1 MIAYFDCFSGISG
14 DMTLGALMDLG
25 VPIEWLKENLFNLP
39 LNGFDLSVR
48 TVHRHG
54 VHAKYAQVEVLEDP
68 HSRHYSDIIAL
79 INNSPL
85 NASVKERSLDIF
97 DRIASAES
105 HIHGCSKDTVHFH
118 EVGGIDAIVDIVG
131 TALCI
136 DYLKI
141 DRVISSQIPLGKGFV
156 SCQHGKLP
164 VPAPATVEILKG
176 IPVYGTDIP
185 HELVTPTGAAIITS
199 LAEGFEPIPGIKIDA
214 VGYGAGSR
222 DLKER
227 PNLLRVMIGKI
238 GELQNELQSD
248 RLLII
253 ETCID
258 DMNPEVFG
266 FLMDR
271 LFEDGALDVYWI
283 PVYMKKNRPGTLVQV
298 LCHTDQKEAIVNR
311 IFMETTS
318 IGVRYYEALRNI
330 LSREQVEIE
339 TRFGPVSVKK
349 IKDPDGRYRMVPEYE
364 ECKRIALERG
374 LSFRSV
380 YDTISKEA
388 G

>member
-14 DMTLGALMDLG
+14 DMTLGALIDLG
-25 VPIEWLKENLFNLP
+25 VPADWLKDNLLELP
-39 LNGFDLSVR
+39 LNGFDLSVS

-54 VHAKYAQVEVLEDP
+54 VHAKYVQVEVPEHD
-68 HSRHYSDIIAL
+68 HSRHYSDIITL
-79 INNSPL
+79 VDKSSLPD
-85 NASVKERSLDIF
+85 SVKERSLDIF

-105 HIHGCSKDTVHFH
+105 HIHGCPKDEVHFH
-118 EVGGIDAIVDIVG
+118 EVGAVDAIVDIVG
-131 TALCI
+131 TALCV

-176 IPVYGTDIP
+176 IPVYGSDIP

-199 LAEGFEPIPGIKIDA
+199 LAKSFESIPGMEIEA

-222 DLKER
+222 DLEQR
-227 PNLLRVMIGKI
+227 PNLLRVMIGKTR
-238 GELQNELQSD
+238 ELQRGVQND
-248 RLLII
+248 RLLIV

-266 FLMDR
+266 FLMER

-283 PVYMKKNRPGTLVQV
+283 PVFMKKNRPGTMVQV
-298 LCHTDQKEAIVNR
+298 LCRMDQKETIANR
-311 IFMETTS
+311 IFKETTS
-318 IGVRYYEALRNI
+318 IGVRYYEAFRSF

-339 TRFGPVSVKK
+339 TAFGPVAVKK
-349 IKDPDGRYRMVPEYE
+349 VKNPDGSIRVVPEYE
-364 ECKRIALERG
+364 ACKRIALDKN
-374 LSFRSV
+374 LPLRSV
-380 YDTISKEA
+380 YERILKEA
-388 G
+388 E

>member
-25 VPIEWLKENLFNLP
+25 VPIEWLKENLVKLP
-39 LNGFDLSVR
+39 LNGFDLSVS

-54 VHAKYAQVEVLEDP
+54 VHAKQARVEVLEHD

-79 INNSPL
+79 INNSRLPG
-85 NASVKERSLDIF
+85 SVKERSLDIF

-105 HIHGCSKDTVHFH
+105 HIHGCPKDEVHFH
-118 EVGGIDAIVDIVG
+118 EVGAVDAIVDIVG

-164 VPAPATVEILKG
+164 VPAPATIEILKG
-176 IPVYGTDIP
+176 IPVYGADIP

-199 LAEGFEPIPGIKIDA
+199 LAKSFEPIPGMEIEA

-222 DLKER
+222 DLEQR
-227 PNLLRVMIGKI
+227 PNLLRIMIGKTR
-238 GELQNELQSD
+238 GLQRGVQND
-248 RLLII
+248 RLLIV

-258 DMNPEVFG
+258 DMNPEIFG
-266 FLMDR
+266 FLMER

-283 PVYMKKNRPGTLVQV
+283 PVFMKKNRPGTMVQV
-298 LCHTDQKEAIVNR
+298 LCRMDQKETIANR
-311 IFMETTS
+311 IFTETTS
-318 IGVRYYEALRNI
+318 IGVRYYEAFRSI

-339 TRFGPVSVKK
+339 TAFGPVAIKKVKN
-349 IKDPDGRYRMVPEYE
+349 PDGSIRVVPEYE
-364 ECKRIALERG
+364 ACKRIALEKN
-374 LSFRSV
+374 LPLRSV
-380 YDTISKEA
+380 YERISKEA
-388 G
+388 E